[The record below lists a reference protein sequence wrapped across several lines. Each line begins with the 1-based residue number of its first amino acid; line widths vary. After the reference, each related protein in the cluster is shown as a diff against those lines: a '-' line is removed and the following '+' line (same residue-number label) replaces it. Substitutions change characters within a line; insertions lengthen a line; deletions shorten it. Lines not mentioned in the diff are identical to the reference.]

1 MNFKYVIKVRIHQHT
16 RYPCQFLVQ
25 SLVMD
30 LMNIDPALRH
40 GVGAMV
46 LRLESIFESIVDSL
60 LRNEE
65 MRIDIMSSPR
75 SHRGRGDVR

>member
-1 MNFKYVIKVRIHQHT
+1 
-16 RYPCQFLVQ
+16 
-25 SLVMD
+25 MD

-65 MRIDIMSSPR
+65 MYINLVSTPR
-75 SHRGRGDVR
+75 SRRGRGDVR